1 MYEGHDGDGPGGSG
15 RDYMSRPHG
24 RLSGVTDQ
32 LAQVNIARLRAP
44 LTDPLLADFVDLLAP
59 VNAAADA
66 APGFVWRLGD
76 EEGNATAIPAFA
88 WDVAGSAGI
97 ITNMS
102 VWTDLGSLTAFVY
115 DEMHVQVLRRR
126 REWFERMSEA
136 YAACWWVPEGHR
148 PSTDEAEER
157 VRHLRAHGPTQTAFT
172 LRVSFPPSL
181 VVTTEVASIL

>member
-1 MYEGHDGDGPGGSG
+1 ML
-15 RDYMSRPHG
+15 RAHG
-24 RLSGVTDQ
+24 RLRAVTDQ

-66 APGFVWRLGD
+66 APGFVWRLG
-76 EEGNATAIPAFA
+76 EEDGNATAIPAFD

-102 VWTDLGSLTAFVY
+102 VWTDLASLSAFVY

-136 YAACWWVPEGHR
+136 FSACWWVPQGHR

-157 VRHLRAHGPTQTAFT
+157 IRHLRAHGPTPTAFT
-172 LRVSFPPSL
+172 LTRSFPSPA
-181 VVTTEVASIL
+181 VVAMS